1 MRRTI
6 FPREGYGG
14 EISAFA
20 ANGRGASEDF
30 RLGEVRCALV
40 EGREGYDGF

>member
-20 ANGRGASEDF
+20 ANGRGASDDF
-30 RLGEVRCALV
+30 RSGEAGRVPVAA
-40 EGREGYDGF
+40 REGYDGF